1 MSVILTFFCL
11 ARNVYLSMTYLN
23 LKIKINS
30 INNKLLNIKN
40 YGT

>member
-1 MSVILTFFCL
+1 MRLSKL
-11 ARNVYLSMTYLN
+11 AHME
-23 LKIKINS
+23 KIALENEKKEL

>member
-11 ARNVYLSMTYLN
+11 ARIMLFSKRNFELKKKN
-23 LKIKINS
+23 L